1 MNCPSQWL
9 FVFALYFC
17 SYFNKLHI
25 DYWLKCRLDLWKNM
39 LPLFSFFPSKVSL
52 KNCRPCQFYANP
64 FVLHISVSNTRRLMV
79 NPLELMFSDI
89 IKAYSVFICTRMI
102 NIPAQRNLRLF
113 QSVLWSWL
121 HTGTSLLIVSSKT
134 ALKRIINE
142 TLKDTQTSA
151 AE

>member
-1 MNCPSQWL
+1 MIVYVCAVLLLLFHQASHWL
-9 FVFALYFC
+9 LIEESSWKKSLKKCVALC
-17 SYFNKLHI
+17 L
-25 DYWLKCRLDLWKNM
+25 
-39 LPLFSFFPSKVSL
+39 FFPSKVSL

-79 NPLELMFSDI
+79 NPLELKFSDI

-113 QSVLWSWL
+113 SIRPLKLTSHWDVFVDRVL
-121 HTGTSLLIVSSKT
+121 KT